1 MPTIIIVVV
10 LAIILLL
17 PLGIDA
23 GYRGGCYYL
32 ALKIGPISV
41 KLAPRKRR
49 KGKKNHREKPPKKEK
64 PPKEPNPKGKFSFAE
79 IVELIRLAIKA
90 LERLR
95 RQICIEYLRIRI
107 IIASSDPFNTA
118 TQFGAANAAMGALR
132 NAIYSS
138 FKVKESDIYVGSDF
152 LASKIEADIWITVT
166 MNLLQLLYVAIAA
179 GIDYIRH
186 RNKFEKLK
194 TQAERAVARPP
205 DTERTEVNGKTPN

>member
-23 GYRGGCYYL
+23 GYRGGRYHL

-41 KLAPRKRR
+41 TLAPRKKR
-49 KGKKNHREKPPKKEK
+49 KDKKNRREKPEKKAK
-64 PPKEPNPKGKFSFAE
+64 PPKEPKPKEKISFAE
-79 IVELIRLAIKA
+79 IMELIRLALKA

-107 IIASSDPFNTA
+107 IIASSDPFSTA
-118 TQFGAANAAMGALR
+118 TQFGAASAAMGTLR
-132 NAIYSS
+132 NTIYSS

-186 RNKFEKLK
+186 RNKFKKLK
-194 TQAERAVARPP
+194 TRAERAVERPP